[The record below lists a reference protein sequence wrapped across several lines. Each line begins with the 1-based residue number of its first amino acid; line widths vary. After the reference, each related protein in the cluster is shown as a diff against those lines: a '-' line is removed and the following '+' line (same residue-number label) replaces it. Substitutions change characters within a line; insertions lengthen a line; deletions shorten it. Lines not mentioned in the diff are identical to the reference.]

1 VSGQLNTDE
10 KSADETLAVLHLGSP
25 TGMYGAERWILALVR
40 HLSRNAIRSVIG
52 VIRDDP
58 NQEDEAPLCRHAAEL
73 GFESV
78 TFQSFGKLSFSAV
91 RQIRDYICDNNISL
105 LHTHG
110 YKTDLIGVIAVR
122 GTNCRIVSTPHG
134 WSAVRAGLKLQ
145 IYEFLNRLAFFFM
158 DAVVPLSPDLFNGL
172 ERWPGLGSKLV
183 LIQNGVDLREIDG
196 ILQAVESDPERDT
209 SDQFK
214 VGYVGQL
221 IPRKGLD
228 VLLQA
233 FARLKHARKRLF
245 IVGDGPQKA
254 ELESLAESLGEKQTT
269 EFLGFRSDRIRLLQG
284 WQAFVLPSSLEG
296 IPRCLLEAMASG
308 VPIIASDIPGCRELI
323 KPGETGLLFAPGD
336 VETLTGHLEVL
347 ANDSELRSNLATRG
361 NDFVREHF
369 SAGRMASEYQKLYF
383 DLVERQISVS
393 DHATSN

>member
-1 VSGQLNTDE
+1 MNE
-10 KSADETLAVLHLGSP
+10 NIADARLSVLHLGSP

-40 HLSRNAIRSVIG
+40 HLSEDAVRSIIG

-58 NQEDEAPLCRHAAEL
+58 NQEDEAPLCRHAIDL

-78 TFQSFGKLSFSAV
+78 TFQSYGKLSFSAV
-91 RQIRDYICDNNISL
+91 RQIRDYIRNNDISL

-110 YKTDLIGVIAVR
+110 YKTDLIGVLAVR
-122 GTNCRIVSTPHG
+122 GTSCRIVSTPHG
-134 WSAVRAGLKLQ
+134 WSAIRAGLKLQ
-145 IYEFLNRLAFFFM
+145 IYEFLNRLAFLFM
-158 DAVVPLSPDLFNGL
+158 DAVVPLSPDLYNGL
-172 ERWPGLGSKLV
+172 ERWPGLKRKLI
-183 LIQNGVDLREIDG
+183 LIQNGVDLKEIDA
-196 ILQAVESDPERDT
+196 ILHAEDTEVDRHVSDE
-209 SDQFK
+209 FK

-228 VLLQA
+228 VLLRA

-254 ELESLAESLGEKQTT
+254 ELESLAESLGEKQAI
-269 EFLGFRSDRIRLLQG
+269 EFLGFRPDRIRLMRD

-308 VPIIASDIPGCRELI
+308 VPIVASDIPGCRELI
-323 KPGETGLLFAPGD
+323 KPGDTGLLFSPGD
-336 VETLTGHLEVL
+336 VETLAGHLEVL
-347 ANDSELRSNLATRG
+347 AGDSELRSNLATRG
-361 NDFVREHF
+361 NDFVREHY

-383 DLVERQISVS
+383 KLVE
-393 DHATSN
+393 